1 MSVDPLSP
9 LSAQLARLRAELAER
24 NGKTR
29 RKNAVEE
36 SDDVAPE
43 SVADESAHVRPD
55 ARALRATVE
64 DIVRNAKSDGA
75 GGKGALRAR
84 VVKAIL
90 LWEFGPS
97 LREHPEWQSMV
108 DTIIRVVDSDEKVS
122 AAFNRM
128 IDDFSGGSKFKNKP
142 R

>member
-24 NGKTR
+24 NGKP
-29 RKNAVEE
+29 RKKNPVEE
-36 SDDVAPE
+36 SEDVASE
-43 SVADESAHVRPD
+43 SATDESARVRPD
-55 ARALRATVE
+55 ARALRSTVA
-64 DIVRNAKSDGA
+64 DIVRNAKSDGVTEKNA
-75 GGKGALRAR
+75 VRSR

-90 LWEFGPS
+90 LWEFGPT

-108 DTIIRVVDSDEKVS
+108 ETIIRVVDSDERIS
-122 AAFNRM
+122 DAFNRM
-128 IDDFSGGSKFKNKP
+128 IDEFSGYKFNNKP